1 MGRAQ
6 VLRVKERFEYGWGV
20 HAGQNLGTF
29 MFARKVPFW
38 AKIRTGGDSL
48 SLENL
53 ASFLENP
60 SHPLL
65 YLRHLKH

>member
-29 MFARKVPFW
+29 MFARKVPLW
-38 AKIRTGGDSL
+38 AKIRTGGTLCLLKISHR
-48 SLENL
+48 
-53 ASFLENP
+53 FLKIP
-60 SHPLL
+60 RILF
-65 YLRHLKH
+65 YICDI